1 MAATPKG
8 PQKVRIDYN
17 IDKQTYDQ
25 FVRLCSTKG
34 YFPQVI
40 VEKLMRHYIEKGEV

>member
-17 IDKQTYDQ
+17 IDKQIYDQ
-25 FVRLCSTKG
+25 FVRVCSAHT
-34 YFPQVI
+34 YAPQI
-40 VEKLMRHYIEKGEV
+40 VVERLMKKFIENGQM